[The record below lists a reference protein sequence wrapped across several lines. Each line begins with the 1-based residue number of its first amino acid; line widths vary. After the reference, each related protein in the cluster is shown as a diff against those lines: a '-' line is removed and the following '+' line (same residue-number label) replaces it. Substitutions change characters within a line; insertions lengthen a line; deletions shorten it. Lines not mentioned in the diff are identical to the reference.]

1 MSIIVV
7 DGCDLFVTE
16 VGDGPPALVMHG
28 GLGLDHTYLTPG
40 LDPLGSQR
48 TLHYYDHRGNGRSG
62 RPPLDSISLPQL
74 AADADSLRKSIG
86 VDRITVIGHSFG
98 GFIALEYAVTFPN
111 RIDKL
116 VLLDT
121 APAGDYLDELR
132 VDITTM
138 GATEEI
144 LLSLETKS
152 ATDEEFENYFRTIAP
167 LYFVNYDEARMQDL
181 MQGTI
186 YCAATANASSECL
199 PTWSV
204 VERLDQ
210 VTAATLVLVGQCDW
224 ITPPDQ
230 SKRIADGIRDS
241 ELLVVEETGHF
252 PWLEDPGTVD
262 IVNAFLAR

>member
-1 MSIIVV
+1 MSVIAV

-16 VGDGPPALVMHG
+16 VGAGPPALVMHG

-62 RPPLDSISLPQL
+62 RPPLDSISLAQL
-74 AADADSLRKSIG
+74 AADADSLRESIG
-86 VDRITVIGHSFG
+86 VDRITVIGHSYG
-98 GFIALEYAVTFPN
+98 GFVALEYAVTFPE

-121 APAGDYLDELR
+121 APTGDYLDKLI
-132 VDITTM
+132 VDITSM

-144 LLSLETKS
+144 LLALETES
-152 ATDEEFENYFRTIAP
+152 ETDEEFANYFMTIAP
-167 LYFVNYDEARMQDL
+167 LYFVNFVPAQMVEL
-181 MQGTI
+181 MRRTI
-186 YCAATANASSECL
+186 YCAATASASTKCL

-204 VERLDQ
+204 VDRLDQ
-210 VTAATLVLVGQCDW
+210 IKAATLVLVGGRDW

-230 SKRIADGIRDS
+230 SMRIAGGIKDS
-241 ELLVVEETGHF
+241 ELVVVEETGHF
-252 PWLEDPGTVD
+252 PWLEDPGTVE
-262 IVNAFLAR
+262 IVRAFLAC